1 MTKIVFSLLML
12 IIASANVHAQADFY
26 KGKTIRVIIG
36 YSAGGT
42 NDLWARP
49 AITFRDCSRRFWR

>member
-1 MTKIVFSLLML
+1 MAKIILALAFAVLAHSQLF
-12 IIASANVHAQADFY
+12 AQTDFY

-42 NDLWARP
+42 NDLWAR
-49 AITFRDCSRRFWR
+49 AVAKRRIR